1 MPIACVNGIRLHY
14 HLKGNKGI
22 PILFVPPPL
31 LTEESFQYQKIQL
44 ADRFR
49 VLTYD
54 VRGHGHSEPSR
65 EPLTYPLLVED
76 IRQLLDLLQLP
87 QVYICGY
94 STGGQLALAA
104 MLTYPD
110 RFLGGII
117 VSGMPGVSDWYLR
130 MRITLAEWFTRLR
143 LKRALTSLISLGNA
157 DSLRTFRNL
166 YGSARLGDVRN
177 LGQYYRISKKTSYV
191 SRLGEITK
199 PMLLIY
205 GSKDKGFYRYADVLH
220 RRLPN
225 STLCML
231 QNQKHH
237 IPMKAARDM
246 NELIA
251 QFITSPARFAE
262 TGRTTAR
269 AGQIP
274 LFPIPEGAAPPPETS
289 PEETRQ

>member
-1 MPIACVNGIRLHY
+1 MPIAYVNGIHLHY
-14 HLKGNKGI
+14 HLKGNKGV

-31 LTEESFQYQKIQL
+31 LTGESFQYQKVQL
-44 ADRFR
+44 AGRFR

-54 VRGHGHSEPSR
+54 IRGHGHSEPSR

-87 QVYICGY
+87 QVYIRGY

-117 VSGMPGVSDWYLR
+117 VSGMPEVSDWYLR
-130 MRITLAEWFTRLR
+130 MRITLVEWFTRLR
-143 LKRALTSLISLGNA
+143 LKRTLSSLISFGNA
-157 DSLRTFRNL
+157 DSLQTFRNL
-166 YGSARLGDVRN
+166 YGNAKLGDVRN
-177 LGQYYRISKKTSYV
+177 LGQYYRISKKSSYT
-191 SRLGEITK
+191 SRLREITK

-205 GSKDKGFYRYADVLH
+205 GSKNKGFYRYADLLH
-220 RRLPN
+220 RQLPN

-231 QNQKHH
+231 ENQSHQ

-251 QFITSPARFAE
+251 QFIDSPARFAE
-262 TGRTTAR
+262 IRRETAP
-269 AGQIP
+269 AETIP
-274 LFPIPEGAAPPPETS
+274 AYPIPEGGAPLPENS